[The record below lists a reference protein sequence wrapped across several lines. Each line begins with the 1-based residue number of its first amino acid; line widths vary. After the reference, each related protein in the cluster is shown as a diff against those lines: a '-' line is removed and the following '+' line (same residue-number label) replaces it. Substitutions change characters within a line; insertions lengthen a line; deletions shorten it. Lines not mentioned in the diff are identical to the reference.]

1 MMSKTGE
8 LIISRSTVEAI
19 GEQEIG
25 NLTIGWSWRMDVWQ
39 KPHKFIQ
46 MVSLQIVSAV
56 MVFTAMMLPVDR
68 LLSVYRSPQS
78 QSQRFTQLIWV
89 DGIVTTLIVIAA
101 NRWIFLRGR
110 RLQNLLKLVEQ
121 IDRYNQIV
129 TSIETLEKVTNIAT
143 IGTITSP
150 PSGKL
155 EILSKTR
162 QNLLVAL
169 EIDKYLRQYPDS
181 STLTLTIAN
190 NLIDLQDLARQP
202 HLDEYGLLLD
212 RAWEIGVSVYEEIT
226 LP

>member
-1 MMSKTGE
+1 MVSKTGE

-25 NLTIGWSWRMDVWQ
+25 NLTIGWSWRNDVWQ

-46 MVSLQIVSAV
+46 MVSLQIVGAV

-78 QSQRFTQLIWV
+78 QIQRFTQLIWV
-89 DGIVTTLIVIAA
+89 DGIVTMLIVIAA

-129 TSIETLEKVTNIAT
+129 TSIETLERVTNIAMSGANISQT
-143 IGTITSP
+143 
-150 PSGKL
+150 SGKF
-155 EILSKTR
+155 EILSQTR
-162 QNLLVAL
+162 QNLLIAL

-181 STLTLTIAN
+181 STITLTIAN
-190 NLIDLQDLARQP
+190 NLIDLQHLARQS
-202 HLDEYGLLLD
+202 HLDEYGILLD

-226 LP
+226 IR